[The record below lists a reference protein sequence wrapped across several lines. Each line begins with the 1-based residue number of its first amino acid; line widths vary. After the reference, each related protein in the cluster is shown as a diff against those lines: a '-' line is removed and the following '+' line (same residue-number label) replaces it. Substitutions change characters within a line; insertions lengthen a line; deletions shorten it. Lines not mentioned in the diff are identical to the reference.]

1 MRDKDLHALEFPA
14 VLRLLADCA
23 VSTAGR
29 EACAAIRPA
38 TAPDQIERSSE
49 RTWQFFRLLEEQLTL
64 PLGEFPDI
72 RPALQAAS
80 HAGAALEGQRL
91 CDIQATLAVSRQLA
105 QFFRCHAR
113 HAPLLADFPARLP
126 ALPALEDTLTRCLD
140 DSGKLKDEASPTLY
154 TLRRKVRTLREEI
167 EQGLSAQ
174 LRSSQLKDVVA
185 DHYITLR
192 NNRFVIPVRA
202 NVHSRLQGIVQD
214 RSGSGET
221 VFIEPLS
228 AVELNNR
235 LTLVGKEVE
244 AEERRLFG
252 WLTGLVGQELPR
264 LEQLFSALTELD
276 VLHAKVVLARKQG
289 GTKPR
294 FGGTAFQLTKARH
307 PLLLASGR
315 PVMPIDLSIPQGKL
329 GLIITGPN
337 TGGKTAALKTLG
349 LLCLMA
355 HSGLLVPV
363 EEDSR
368 LPFLRGVFSDIGDEQ
383 SLKHSLSTFSAHIAN
398 VSAIVQAAI
407 PPALIVCDEPGGGT
421 DPIEGG
427 ALACGLLGHLK
438 DRGVFVA
445 ASTHLTPLKLF
456 ALADGD
462 YQVAAVRFD
471 LETLSPHYALDY
483 GTVGQSLGLPMA
495 RRLGLSEDVCRAAE
509 ASFSFE
515 ARSLAEA
522 TTRLEVARA
531 ALDTARARV
540 AEEWKKAAA
549 LRKKHQALLA
559 EAEENTRRL
568 WHDELA
574 EAKALVRNVREEGR
588 ALVARLGRR
597 VAAGPQATRHNAQ
610 RSLHQF
616 LHEQRSAIASKE
628 DALRPVTGDSV
639 VTPPQVGDQ
648 VEAQSGKIRGEL
660 VALSGQRARVRSGRL
675 TFDLALV
682 TLRKAGK
689 VKRQQAIHVHV
700 QRADTVQPEVNL
712 LGLRVQ
718 EALPR
723 LAEFLDH
730 AMLSRR
736 SSVRVVHGFG
746 SGALRRAVQDFLS
759 QSPYCASYTEAPQNE
774 GGGGA
779 TIVNLAG

>member
-1 MRDKDLHALEFPA
+1 MRDKDLQALEFPA

-23 VSTAGR
+23 VSAAGR
-29 EACAAIRPA
+29 EACAAIHPA
-38 TAPDQIERSSE
+38 TDPDQIERNSE
-49 RTWQFFRLLEEQLTL
+49 QTWQFFRLLEEQLKL
-64 PLGEFPDI
+64 PLREFPDL

-80 HAGAALEGQRL
+80 HAGAVLEGPRL
-91 CDIQATLAVSRQLA
+91 RDIQTTLGVSRQLA
-105 QFFRCHAR
+105 QFFRRHAR
-113 HAPLLADFPARLP
+113 HAPLLADFPASLP
-126 ALPALEDTLTRCLD
+126 ALPDLEDALTRCLD
-140 DSGKLKDEASPTLY
+140 DSGTLKDEASPALR
-154 TLRRKVRTLREEI
+154 TLRRKARTLREEI
-167 EQGLSAQ
+167 EQRLSAQ
-174 LRSSQLKDVVA
+174 LRSSQLKDVVT
-185 DHYITLR
+185 DRYITLR

-202 NVHSRLQGIVQD
+202 NFHSRLQGIVQD

-221 VFIEPLS
+221 VFIEPLF
-228 AVELNNR
+228 AVALNNR
-235 LTLVGKEVE
+235 LTLASKEVE
-244 AEERRLFG
+244 AEERRLLA
-252 WLTGLVGQELPR
+252 WLTGLVSRELTQ
-264 LEQLFSALTELD
+264 LERLFSALTELD
-276 VLHAKVVLARKQG
+276 VLHAKVVLARQQG
-289 GTKPR
+289 GTKPG
-294 FGGTAFQLTKARH
+294 FGGTAFRLNKARH

-315 PVMPIDLSIPQGKL
+315 PVVPIDLSIPQGKL

-355 HSGLLVPV
+355 HSGLLIPA

-383 SLKHSLSTFSAHIAN
+383 SLEHNLSTFSAHITN
-398 VSAIVQAAI
+398 VSAILRTVS

-438 DRGVFVA
+438 EQGIFVA

-495 RRLGLSEDVCRAAE
+495 RRLGLAEEVCRAAE
-509 ASFSFE
+509 ASFSLE
-515 ARSLAEA
+515 ARQLAEA
-522 TTRLEVARA
+522 MSRLETAQA
-531 ALDTARARV
+531 ALDTERGLV
-540 AEEWKKAAA
+540 AEEWKQAAA
-549 LRKKHQALLA
+549 LRKKRHTLLT

-574 EAKALVRNVREEGR
+574 EAKALVRNLREQGR
-588 ALVARLGRR
+588 ALVANLGRR
-597 VAAGPQATRHNAQ
+597 VAGPQAERHNAQ
-610 RSLHQF
+610 RGLHHF
-616 LHEQRSAIASKE
+616 LHDQGRAIASKE
-628 DALRPVTGDSV
+628 HALRPAANNSL
-639 VTPPQVGDQ
+639 TPPQVGDQ
-648 VEAQSGKIRGEL
+648 VEARNGKIRGEL
-660 VALSGQRARVRSGRL
+660 VALSGQRARVRSGGL
-675 TFDLALV
+675 TFDIALGK
-682 TLRKAGK
+682 LHRADK
-689 VKRQQAIHVHV
+689 VKRQRAIHVTVH
-700 QRADTVQPEVNL
+700 RADTVQPEVNL

-736 SSVRVVHGFG
+736 SSVRVVHGSG

-779 TIVNLAG
+779 TIVNLTG